1 MPGRP
6 YTNKELA
13 LVRECA
19 DEGLSMSRTVQVLAL
34 NGYVRTK
41 SGVQSASKTYGIRFD
56 GECGPPL
63 GNKNHAGKRHAPPR
77 SPDEIRARNSAK
89 MRKWRAD
96 NPDYLSREHIQRSRR
111 ASNKRYYARK
121 SSDIQWKLHHQERN
135 RRYRARK
142 RQQEAAD

>member
-19 DEGLSMSRTVQVLAL
+19 EDGYSMSRTAQVLAL
-34 NGYVRTK
+34 HGYIRTK
-41 SGVQSASKTYGIRFD
+41 SGIQSASKTYDIRFD
-56 GECGPPL
+56 GDRGPPL
-63 GNKNHAGKRHAPPR
+63 GNQNHAGKRHAPPR
-77 SPDEIRARNSAK
+77 SLDEIRARNSAK
-89 MRKWRAD
+89 MREWRAA
-96 NPDYLSREHIQRSRR
+96 NPDYLSRPHVRRSRR
-111 ASNKRYYARK
+111 AANRRYYARK
-121 SSDIQWKLHHQERN
+121 SADIQWRLIGQARN